1 MPKRIALQKPRQRRR
16 TFFREWR
23 EHRGLTQEQLAGRL
37 DTSVAS
43 ISRIE
48 SGTQP
53 YTQDVLEA
61 LAEALMTDPASLL
74 MRNPADPD
82 AIWSIWDQAK
92 SGERQ
97 LIEELARSVVKT
109 GTKG

>member
-1 MPKRIALQKPRQRRR
+1 MPKRIAYKTKTPRRR
-16 TFFREWR
+16 TFFRQWR
-23 EHRGLTQEQLAGRL
+23 EHRGFTQEQLAERL
-37 DTSVAS
+37 ETSVAS
-43 ISRIE
+43 ISRLE

-61 LAEALMTDPASLL
+61 LADALNTDPASLI
-74 MRNPADPD
+74 MRNPDDPE
-82 AIWSIWDQAK
+82 AMWSIWDQAK

>member
-1 MPKRIALQKPRQRRR
+1 MPKRIAFQKNRARRR
-16 TFFREWR
+16 TFFKEWR
-23 EHRGLTQEQLAGRL
+23 VHRGLSQEQLADRL
-37 DTSVAS
+37 ETSVAS

-48 SGTQP
+48 SGSQP

-74 MRNPADPD
+74 MRNPDDPE
-82 AIWSIWDQAK
+82 AMWSIWEQAK
-92 SGERQ
+92 KGERQ

-109 GTKG
+109 GTK

>member
-97 LIEELARSVVKT
+97 LIEELARSVIKT